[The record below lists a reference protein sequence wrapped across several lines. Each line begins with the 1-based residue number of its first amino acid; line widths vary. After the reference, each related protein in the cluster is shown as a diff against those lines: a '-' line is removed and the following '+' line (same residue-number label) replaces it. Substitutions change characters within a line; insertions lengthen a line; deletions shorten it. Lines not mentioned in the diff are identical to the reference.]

1 MKNVTATIYLPRYL
15 EQYLRHHYGSPV
27 RFPARSMENELLRRL
42 TVRPPRSMES
52 EAAAG
57 GEQPRGIDP
66 VEIVLP
72 DDALHRPEYYNYL
85 GRTARRRMVSAI
97 DALFRVHLWTEC
109 LPLVVEGRI
118 NQGLDEWC
126 RDNGIDLDA
135 REAVR
140 QKFYRMRCL
149 YAPLGIKIGKKYG
162 KSLP

>member
-1 MKNVTATIYLPRYL
+1 MKDITTTLYLPAYL
-15 EQYLRHHYGSPV
+15 AQYLAAHYGRPV

-42 TVRPPRSMES
+42 TVRPPRSMS
-52 EAAAG
+52 G
-57 GEQPRGIDP
+57 GEPADGEARRGMDA

-85 GRTARRRMVSAI
+85 GRTARRRMASAI

-109 LPLVVEGRI
+109 LPLVVGGRI

-126 RDNGIDLDA
+126 RENGIGVEA

-149 YAPLGIKIGKKYG
+149 YAPLGIRIGRKYA
-162 KSLP
+162 KRLP